1 MFRSPKYTFTSKP
14 LRNVRW
20 VLLLIPPAAMV
31 RAGIAVAIAAG
42 GGVQLQAQQC
52 DPVIVLAELF
62 DSVTPP
68 ALPPGWSSTTWV
80 TFDSGVPSPPA
91 DTLPNAAFVDDPATI
106 NDKQLLSPTLPI
118 TGGSMRVYFR
128 NNFNF
133 QDGFDGGVLEVS
145 FDNGLTFQDI
155 LTAGGTFIAGGYN
168 GGVSTCCGNP
178 LAGRQAWTGS
188 SGGFIQTTVNVP
200 IRLGSNVILR
210 WRMGSDNSVSGEG
223 WRVDSVTIAVPCPTP
238 PRFRPR
244 PTPAPRP

>member
-1 MFRSPKYTFTSKP
+1 
-14 LRNVRW
+14 
-20 VLLLIPPAAMV
+20 MV

-52 DPVIVLAELF
+52 DPVIVLAEFF

-80 TFDSGVPSPPA
+80 TSDSGVPSPPA